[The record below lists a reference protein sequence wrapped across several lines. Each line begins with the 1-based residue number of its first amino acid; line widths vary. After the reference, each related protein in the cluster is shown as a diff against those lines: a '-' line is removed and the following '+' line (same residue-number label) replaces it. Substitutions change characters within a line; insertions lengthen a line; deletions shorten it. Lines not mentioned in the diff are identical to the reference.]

1 MKSMPSAFKQQKE
14 TIKDKLKHFFFSVLV
29 YIPFLSILYG
39 GGWYVNQHLSDW
51 VNNYFNVSMAQK
63 TASMTDM
70 RVKMAYQAMSFP
82 IGVGNY
88 VVAQIDDVT
97 AQTKASTLSF
107 AAQTTTSLLK
117 GILCILIFLFT
128 VYIFLKILKQYKTLS
143 SEARIAK
150 QVVNM
155 LLPVLEEINNNIK
168 SNSPAIMEITQK
180 QDTV

>member
-14 TIKDKLKHFFFSVLV
+14 TIKDKLKRIFLSVLV
-29 YIPFLSILYG
+29 YIPFLTILYG

-107 AAQTTTSLLK
+107 AAQTTTSLLG
-117 GILCILIFLFT
+117 GILYILTILLTIYVLF
-128 VYIFLKILKQYKTLS
+128 KILKQYKTLS

-168 SNSPAIMEITQK
+168 SNTPAIMEITQK